1 MAKGG
6 KFGQTLVWILMA
18 MLILG
23 LGGFGIS
30 NFGGS
35 VRSIGSVGGQVIGTN
50 DYARALQQDLNALS
64 AQVGRQ
70 VPFAEASGFGID
82 RSVRQRLVTT
92 AALDDT
98 TARIGLSVGD
108 VRLATEIRTM
118 RDFGGVSGQFD
129 RDAYRFMLEQNG
141 MTEAQFETRVR
152 ADIARGMLQAA
163 VSTGAVGPESV
174 ARAYYDYIAERR
186 SFSVLRLTEADLS
199 SPLPQPTDADLRAHY
214 DANPDRYTRPEARR
228 ITYATLLPDM
238 LAADVPVDEAK
249 LREAY
254 DARITDFV
262 QPERRLVERLVFGSD
277 ADALAAR
284 NRIDSGAVTFDALVA
299 ERGLTLSDVDLGD
312 LSAADL
318 GAAGDAVFAL
328 TEPGVVGP
336 LPSSLGPALFR
347 MNGVLAAQ
355 EITFD
360 QAREDLVVEFS
371 ADAARRMIADKVDM
385 IDDLLAGGA
394 TLEDL
399 AKDAGMQVGT
409 IDMLPGLA
417 EGLAAY
423 PAFRDRAA
431 TVTDK
436 DFPEV
441 FQLSDGGIAA
451 IRLDAIVPP
460 ALRPYDEVADQVA
473 EDRARAQLT
482 TALTQQLDAAE
493 AGVTGGASLGAYG
506 IVSVVVDGARD
517 GTVDGAPRDLMQ
529 TVFAM
534 AEGEV
539 RRVTTGDFIGLVRL
553 DAITPADHDD
563 AEALAIKSAITS
575 QTGQQIAQDAF
586 ALFAAGAEQAV
597 EIQLDEAAINAVHS
611 QMR

>member
-35 VRSIGSVGGQVIGTN
+35 VRSIGTVGDQSIGTN

-64 AQVGRQ
+64 AQVGRNI
-70 VPFAEASGFGID
+70 PYAEAAGFGID
-82 RSVRQRLVTT
+82 RTVRQRLVTT
-92 AALDDT
+92 AALDDL
-98 TARIGLSVGD
+98 ADRIGLSVGD
-108 VRLATEIRTM
+108 ARLATEIRTM

-129 RDAYRFMLEQNG
+129 RDAYRFMLQQNG

-152 ADIARGMLQAA
+152 SDIARGMIQAA
-163 VSTGAVGPESV
+163 ISTGTVGPDV
-174 ARAYYDYIAERR
+174 LATAYHEYLAERR
-186 SFSVLRLTEADLS
+186 SFSLLRLTADDLPT
-199 SPLPQPTDADLRAHY
+199 PLPEAAEGDLRAYY
-214 DANPDRYTRPEARR
+214 DANPETYTRPEARR
-228 ITYATLLPDM
+228 IAYAVLLPES
-238 LAADVPVDEAK
+238 LIGEVAVDEVK

-254 DARITDFV
+254 DARISDFV
-262 QPERRLVERLVFGSD
+262 QPERRLIERLVFNTD
-277 ADALAAR
+277 AEAEAAR
-284 NRIDSGAVTFDALVA
+284 NRIDSGATTFEALVA
-299 ERGLTLSDVDLGD
+299 ERGLTLSDVDQGD
-312 LSAADL
+312 LSVADL
-318 GAAGDAVFAL
+318 GAAGEAVFAL
-328 TEPGVVGP
+328 TDPGVVGP

-360 QAREDLVVEFS
+360 EAREELMSEF
-371 ADAARRMIADKVDM
+371 ATDAARRIIADKVDD

-399 AKDAGMQVGT
+399 AKDAGMDIGT

-423 PAFRDRAA
+423 PAFRERAA
-431 TVTDK
+431 QVTDR

-460 ALRPYDEVADQVA
+460 ALRPYEDVAEQVAD
-473 EDRARAQLT
+473 DWARAQLT
-482 TALTQQLDAAE
+482 TALTAQLAAAE
-493 AGVTGGASLGAYG
+493 EGVKVGASLGAYG
-506 IVSVVVDGARD
+506 IVSVVMDAARD
-517 GTVDGAPRDLMQ
+517 GTIDAAPRDLLA

-534 AEGEV
+534 NEGEV
-539 RRVTTGDFIGLVRL
+539 RSVTAGDYIGLIRL
-553 DAITPADHDD
+553 DAITAADPQEP
-563 AEALAIKSAITS
+563 EAQAIKAAITN

-586 ALFAAGAEQAV
+586 ALFAASVEQSV
-597 EIQLDEAAINAVHS
+597 KIQLDEAAINAVHS
-611 QMR
+611 QMQ